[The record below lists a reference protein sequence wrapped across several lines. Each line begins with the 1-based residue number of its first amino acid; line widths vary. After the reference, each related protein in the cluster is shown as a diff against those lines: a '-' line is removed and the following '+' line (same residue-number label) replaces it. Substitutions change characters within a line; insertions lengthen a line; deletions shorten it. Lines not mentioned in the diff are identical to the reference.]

1 MIQQRWC
8 NEKPS
13 YLIFFSNKSIP
24 DGLYKNIQSIILND
38 GSTLNRS
45 DLSSVI
51 YSEDQIDYL
60 TLKNGSKVEG
70 LEVKKIN
77 YSKKLILAPQVRAAV
92 RVGGDGT
99 GG

>member
-1 MIQQRWC
+1 M
-8 NEKPS
+8 KS
-13 YLIFFSNKSIP
+13 LLILSFLVVSSS
-24 DGLYKNIQSIILND
+24 LMASTTNIQSIILED
-38 GSTLNRS
+38 GSTLYNS
-45 DLSSVI
+45 DLSSVV

-70 LEVKKIN
+70 QEVKKIN
-77 YSKKLILAPQVRAAV
+77 LSKKLILAPQVRAAV

>member
-1 MIQQRWC
+1 MA
-8 NEKPS
+8 S
-13 YLIFFSNKSIP
+13 TT
-24 DGLYKNIQSIILND
+24 NIQSIILED
-38 GSTLNRS
+38 GSTLYNS
-45 DLSSVI
+45 ELSSVV

-70 LEVKKIN
+70 QEVKTIN
-77 YSKKLILAPQVRAAV
+77 YSKKVILAPQVRAAV

>member
-1 MIQQRWC
+1 MR
-8 NEKPS
+8 S
-13 YLIFFSNKSIP
+13 LLILSFLVVSSS
-24 DGLYKNIQSIILND
+24 LMASTTNIQSIILED
-38 GSTLNRS
+38 GSTLYNS
-45 DLSSVI
+45 ELSSVV

-70 LEVKKIN
+70 QEVKTIN
-77 YSKKLILAPQVRAAV
+77 YSKKVILAPQVRAAV

>member
-1 MIQQRWC
+1 MKNLLILSFLVIS
-8 NEKPS
+8 PS
-13 YLIFFSNKSIP
+13 LMAST
-24 DGLYKNIQSIILND
+24 KNIQSIILND

>member
-1 MIQQRWC
+1 MR
-8 NEKPS
+8 S
-13 YLIFFSNKSIP
+13 LLILSLLVVSSS
-24 DGLYKNIQSIILND
+24 LMASTTNIQSIILED
-38 GSTLNRS
+38 GSTLYKS
-45 DLSSVI
+45 ELSSVV

-70 LEVKKIN
+70 QEIKKIN
-77 YSKKLILAPQVRAAV
+77 LSKKLILAPHVRAAV